1 MATFIS
7 VESEIKEAMKTFEDL
22 EKYSP
27 RIQRS
32 ILAGVGNRA
41 KSIVKKNYS
50 KHLQKRS
57 GNLYKD
63 IKRMVVKR
71 GNAVVITTMARG
83 ENKAFYGHAL
93 AQGSTI
99 RAKTSKG
106 LVFKIGDK
114 WIRKHEVKLPQ
125 RDWFDQPISAYI
137 GSTEYNEQIDKLVER
152 EIKKLAKKG
161 IIESEG

>member
-1 MATFIS
+1 MTTFLS
-7 VESEIKEAMKTFEDL
+7 VQSEIKEAMKTFEDL

-32 ILAGVGNRA
+32 ILAGVGSKAR
-41 KSIVKKNYS
+41 SVVKKNYA

-83 ENKAFYGHAL
+83 ENHVFYGHAL

-99 RAKTSKG
+99 RSKTSKA

-125 RDWFDQPISAYI
+125 RDWFSGPIRSYI
-137 GSTEYNEQIDKLVER
+137 GSAEYEKQIDKLVER